1 MIVSSWLWLL
11 SLLKV
16 WFWSFWTTLLW
27 SMLSLF
33 VVPSYFVITENSET
47 SEVKQIEQIEQTD
60 PTISKEA
67 VTWKEFSNNTLILD
81 INKYDEQVVNNF
93 LKKYN
98 LKLIDKL
105 DATQKLIVQ
114 FDKSLTEEE
123 LSKYVFEFEKEDW
136 INIVLKNYVEEI
148 WFKVNQD
155 K

>member
-1 MIVSSWLWLL
+1 MIVSSWFWLL
-11 SLLKV
+11 SLLKT
-16 WFWSFWTTLLW
+16 WFWFFWATLLW

-33 VVPSYFVITENSET
+33 IVPTYSVVTENTQT
-47 SEVKQIEQIEQTD
+47 SEVKQIEQTD

-136 INIVLKNYVEEI
+136 INIVLKDYVVEI
-148 WFKVNQD
+148 WFKAN
-155 K
+155 

>member
-1 MIVSSWLWLL
+1 MIVSSWFWLL
-11 SLLKV
+11 SLLKT
-16 WFWSFWTTLLW
+16 WFWFFWTTLLW

-33 VVPSYFVITENSET
+33 IVPTYSVVTENTQT
-47 SEVKQIEQIEQTD
+47 SEVKQIEQTD
-60 PTISKEA
+60 STISKEA

-114 FDKSLTEEE
+114 FNKSLTEEE

-136 INIVLKNYVEEI
+136 INIVLKDYVVEI
-148 WFKVNQD
+148 WFKAN
-155 K
+155 

>member
-1 MIVSSWLWLL
+1 MIVSSWFWLL
-11 SLLKV
+11 SLLKT
-16 WFWSFWTTLLW
+16 WFWFFWATLLW

-33 VVPSYFVITENSET
+33 IAPTYSVVTENTET
-47 SEVKQIEQIEQTD
+47 SEVKQIEQTD

-98 LKLIDKL
+98 LKLVDKL

-136 INIVLKNYVEEI
+136 INIVLKDYVVEI
-148 WFKVNQD
+148 WFKANWD
-155 K
+155 N

>member
-1 MIVSSWLWLL
+1 MIVSSWFWLL
-11 SLLKV
+11 SLLKT
-16 WFWSFWTTLLW
+16 WFWFFWATLLW

-33 VVPSYFVITENSET
+33 IAPTYSVVTENTQT
-47 SEVKQIEQIEQTD
+47 SEVKQIEQTD

-136 INIVLKNYVEEI
+136 INIVLKDYVVEI
-148 WFKVNQD
+148 WFKAN
-155 K
+155 

>member
-1 MIVSSWLWLL
+1 MIVSSWFWLL
-11 SLLKV
+11 SLLKT
-16 WFWSFWTTLLW
+16 WFWFFWATLLW

-33 VVPSYFVITENSET
+33 IVPSYSVITENTET
-47 SEVKQIEQIEQTD
+47 SEVKQIEQTD

-136 INIVLKNYVEEI
+136 INIALKDYVVEI
-148 WFKVNQD
+148 WFKAN
-155 K
+155 

>member
-1 MIVSSWLWLL
+1 MIVSSWFWLL
-11 SLLKV
+11 SLLKT
-16 WFWSFWTTLLW
+16 WFWFFWATLLW

-33 VVPSYFVITENSET
+33 IAPTYSVVTENTET
-47 SEVKQIEQIEQTD
+47 SEVKQIEQTD

-136 INIVLKNYVEEI
+136 INIVLKDYVVEI
-148 WFKVNQD
+148 WFKAN
-155 K
+155 

>member
-1 MIVSSWLWLL
+1 MIVSSWFWLL
-11 SLLKV
+11 SLLKT
-16 WFWSFWTTLLW
+16 WFWFFWATLLW

-33 VVPSYFVITENSET
+33 IVPSYSVITENTET
-47 SEVKQIEQIEQTD
+47 SEVKQIEKTD
-60 PTISKEA
+60 PTISKES

-98 LKLIDKL
+98 LKLVDKL

-136 INIVLKNYVEEI
+136 INIVLKDYVVEI
-148 WFKVNQD
+148 WFKAN
-155 K
+155 

>member
-1 MIVSSWLWLL
+1 MIVSSWFWLL
-11 SLLKV
+11 SLLKT
-16 WFWSFWTTLLW
+16 WFWFFWATLLW

-33 VVPSYFVITENSET
+33 IAPTYSVVTENTQT
-47 SEVKQIEQIEQTD
+47 SEVKQIEQTD

-81 INKYDEQVVNNF
+81 INKYDEKVVNNF

-136 INIVLKNYVEEI
+136 INIVLKDYVVEI
-148 WFKVNQD
+148 WFKAN
-155 K
+155 

>member
-1 MIVSSWLWLL
+1 MIVSSWFWLL
-11 SLLKV
+11 SLLKT
-16 WFWSFWTTLLW
+16 WFWFFWATLLW

-33 VVPSYFVITENSET
+33 IVPSYSVITENTET
-47 SEVKQIEQIEQTD
+47 SEVKQIEQTD
-60 PTISKEA
+60 PNISKEA

-136 INIVLKNYVEEI
+136 INIVLKDYVVEI
-148 WFKVNQD
+148 WFKAN
-155 K
+155 

>member
-1 MIVSSWLWLL
+1 MIVSSWFWLL
-11 SLLKV
+11 SLLKT
-16 WFWSFWTTLLW
+16 WFWFFWATLLW

-33 VVPSYFVITENSET
+33 IVPSYSVITENTET
-47 SEVKQIEQIEQTD
+47 SEVKQIEQTN

-114 FDKSLTEEE
+114 FDRSLTEEE

-136 INIVLKNYVEEI
+136 INIVLKDYVVEI
-148 WFKVNQD
+148 WFKAN
-155 K
+155 

>member
-1 MIVSSWLWLL
+1 MIVSSWFWLL
-11 SLLKV
+11 SLLKT
-16 WFWSFWTTLLW
+16 WFWFFWATLLW

-33 VVPSYFVITENSET
+33 IAPTYSVITENTET
-47 SEVKQIEQIEQTD
+47 SEVKQIEQTD
-60 PTISKEA
+60 PTISKES

-93 LKKYN
+93 LKKYD

-114 FDKSLTEEE
+114 FDRSLTEEE

-136 INIVLKNYVEEI
+136 INIVLKDYVVEI
-148 WFKVNQD
+148 WFKAN
-155 K
+155 

>member
-1 MIVSSWLWLL
+1 MIVSSWFWLL
-11 SLLKV
+11 SLLKT
-16 WFWSFWTTLLW
+16 WFWFFWATLLW

-33 VVPSYFVITENSET
+33 IVPSYSVITENTET
-47 SEVKQIEQIEQTD
+47 SEVKQIEQTD
-60 PTISKEA
+60 PTISKES

-98 LKLIDKL
+98 LKLVDKL

-136 INIVLKNYVEEI
+136 INIVLKDYVVEI
-148 WFKVNQD
+148 WFKAN
-155 K
+155 

>member
-1 MIVSSWLWLL
+1 MIVSSWFWLL
-11 SLLKV
+11 SLLKT
-16 WFWSFWTTLLW
+16 WFWFFWATLLW

-33 VVPSYFVITENSET
+33 IAPTYSVVTENTQT
-47 SEVKQIEQIEQTD
+47 SEVKQIEQTD

-98 LKLIDKL
+98 LKLVDKL

-136 INIVLKNYVEEI
+136 INIVLKDYVVEI
-148 WFKVNQD
+148 WFKAN
-155 K
+155 

>member
-11 SLLKV
+11 SLLKA

-33 VVPSYFVITENSET
+33 VVPSYFVITDDIET
-47 SEVKQIEQIEQTD
+47 SEVKPIEQIEQTD
-60 PTISKEA
+60 PTISKDS
-67 VTWKEFSNNTLILD
+67 VSWKEFSNNTLILD

-114 FDKSLTEEE
+114 FDKSLTEVE

-148 WFKVNQD
+148 WFKDNQD